1 MRLIISVLSFCLLVY
16 STLTVAADPT
26 LRIDLG
32 NDEAVEMVMV
42 KSGSFFQGSPNSE
55 LGREDD
61 ELQHKVTLTKDF
73 WIAKTPVTV
82 GQFRRFVFE
91 TKYETEAETGKSGGF
106 GLVGEKIEQ
115 SPELNWRNPGYPV
128 TDQHPVSII
137 TLADTIAFN
146 EWLSKK
152 SGQVIQL
159 PSEAQWEFACRGGT
173 ETRFYSVDSEADLDT
188 IAWYKKNAKT
198 PMPVAQKNANSLG
211 LFDMCGNVYQ
221 WCGDIYG
228 PYAPDESTDP
238 QIRKAIDNQPQR
250 VVLRGGSF
258 SRDATRCRSAERYRA
273 DKGTR
278 NIEIGFRVISM
289 ENMPTGEITDLI
301 EDSPQARLLATSDD
315 SIRTSNNENTINFP
329 EANSQSSA
337 PTATKMNF
345 QIASWLLYAAFFL
358 LFAGVV
364 IVALII
370 SSMPKWSR
378 VGLPRSGED
387 LAFLKNIVP
396 IRTADDGFWLSTT
409 SYITG
414 SIVYYHYYHLGNR
427 HDDSV
432 VIHNSDQQ
440 FVYTGQTPAN
450 VAIDRVEEPDDK
462 DDPYFNE
469 QQNDNWNLQQRHS
482 EQLANSGSQSNQSD
496 DAQSWTSNDGSTS
509 PDREL
514 LSDGNSSSFPPA
526 Y

>member
-1 MRLIISVLSFCLLVY
+1 MRLIIFTLSFCLFLKT
-16 STLTVAADPT
+16 TLAVAADQT
-26 LRIDLG
+26 LRIELG

-42 KSGSFFQGSPNSE
+42 KGGSFFQGSPNSE

-61 ELQHKVTLTKDF
+61 ERQHKVTLTRDF

-91 TKYETEAETGKSGGF
+91 TKYKTEAETGKSGGF

-115 SPELNWRNPGYPV
+115 SPELNWRNPGYSV

-137 TLADTIAFN
+137 TLADAIAFN

-152 SGQVIQL
+152 SGRDIQW
-159 PSEAQWEFACRGGT
+159 PSESQWEFACRGGT
-173 ETRFYSVDSEADLDT
+173 ETRFYSGDSEADLDT

-221 WCGDIYG
+221 WCGDIYE
-228 PYAPDESTDP
+228 PYVTGDSTDP
-238 QIRKAIDNQPQR
+238 QNRKATDNQPQR

-258 SRDATRCRSAERYRA
+258 ARDAIRCRSAERYRA

-278 NIEIGFRVISM
+278 NVENSFRVVSLADR
-289 ENMPTGEITDLI
+289 PTGEITDLI
-301 EDSPQARLLATSDD
+301 EDSPQAKLLATSDD

-337 PTATKMNF
+337 PTAKNMNF
-345 QIASWLLYAAFFL
+345 QIASWFLYAAFFL

-370 SSMPKWSR
+370 SFMSKWSR
-378 VGLPRSGED
+378 VGLPSSGEN

-440 FVYTGQTPAN
+440 FVYTGQTPVN
-450 VAIDRVEEPDDK
+450 VVIDRVEEPDDK
-462 DDPYFNE
+462 DVPYFNE
-469 QQNDNWNLQQRHS
+469 HQNNHWDLQQRHS
-482 EQLANSGSQSNQSD
+482 EQPANSGSKTDPDNS
-496 DAQSWTSNDGSTS
+496 AQSWTSNDGSTS

-514 LSDGNSSSFPPA
+514 LSDGNSNSFPPA